1 MKRKLTAAALAL
13 AMALGLTACG
23 ESSRFKLNLNPQE
36 LYALPEL
43 PAQYTELNSQIS
55 AILESGAEYAA
66 PTSGTRVQS
75 VQMVDLDSD
84 GSEEAVAFFRRSE
97 DEKPLKIYI
106 FKTVEG
112 AYQPAAVIEGSGAA
126 ISSINYS
133 DLNSD
138 GRTELVVGWKVNT
151 ELQALSVY
159 ALRTGSGEELLRPEE
174 VLKSVSYVKYA
185 ITDLDQDSLQE
196 VVILRADEEGSGLA
210 EYYSW
215 GHSGSMAQSATA
227 VSMTMAELSRQG
239 RLTQGTL
246 SGGVPALF
254 ITGVTEQ
261 SRSITDILT
270 LQAGELDNILLSA
283 STGVSRVTS
292 DYYGLYPTDI
302 NADGLTEI
310 PVPVELPRWSE
321 EGDAYCRIDWMQFDA
336 EGGGE
341 MALRTYHDMESRWYF
356 QLPELW
362 TDEIMISRTVM
373 SDEAAVTFYRM
384 REEESPTPF
393 LRITAITG
401 TNRDIKAVR
410 GGRFILSRQMET
422 SYTAELLEG
431 NETWGDNAL
440 TPDQVRSAFSI
451 IATEWTSGD

>member
-1 MKRKLTAAALAL
+1 MKRRCFAAVTALL
-13 AMALGLTACG
+13 MALGLTGCG
-23 ESSRFKLNLNPQE
+23 DTKLKLNLNPQE

-43 PAQYTELNSQIS
+43 PTQYTALNAQIS
-55 AILESGAEYAA
+55 ALLAEGAEYAA

-84 GSEEAVAFFRRSE
+84 GREEAIAFLRRYE

-106 FKTVEG
+106 FKEVDEE
-112 AYQPAAVIEGSGAA
+112 YRPAAVIEGSGSA

-215 GHSGSMAQSATA
+215 GQSGSLAQSATA

-239 RLTQGTL
+239 RLTRGTL
-246 SGGVPALF
+246 NDGTPALF

-261 SRSITDILT
+261 SRCITDILT
-270 LQAGELDNILLSA
+270 LEKGELDNILLSA
-283 STGVSRVTS
+283 STGVSRVIS

-302 NADGLTEI
+302 NADGVTEV
-310 PVPVELPRWSE
+310 PVPVPLPKWSE
-321 EGDAYCRIDWMQFDA
+321 EGDDYYRVDWMQFGP
-336 EGGGE
+336 EGAGQTL
-341 MALRTYHDMESRWYF
+341 LRTYHDMESRWSF
-356 QLPELW
+356 QLPQEW
-362 TDEIMISRTVM
+362 TDAIMVSRTTM
-373 SDEAAVTFYRM
+373 SDEAGVTFYRM
-384 REEESPTPF
+384 ERDSVPVPF
-393 LRITAITG
+393 LRISAITG
-401 TNRDIKAVR
+401 TNRDIKALR
-410 GGRFILSRQMET
+410 GNRFILSRQMET

-431 NETWGDNAL
+431 NSRWGETAL

-451 IATEWTSGD
+451 IATEWTAGD